1 MAVSGGVSLGLVS
14 NIIKSAATLD
24 ESHLEECLQRVDKK
38 CSDLKNAICQVA
50 RETYDEFLPHMDS
63 TIALDERVREMQ
75 TEFKRLSMRVDND
88 LKGRLVQF
96 SGKKKEIE
104 QRIEEMETKI
114 NFVQSLLGLHQD
126 MEKLRHTVEEEEYT
140 QAATLATSV
149 SHLLGELGRS
159 GCDAKV
165 FVALKT
171 EFNLLL
177 STLRLHLQDEWTKF
191 VCWKP
196 AIPVGEQTITAALK
210 FQLSVPDGTSP
221 SSQYKQF
228 TEVCLAMRSLFTNH
242 EISERIKRL
251 SLRILEAF
259 IKPLILRSSLRLS
272 VASRDGSN
280 VISLLALPSG
290 HSAVQDVLV
299 DMALVVNTIQ
309 SCVVDSEQKQWMTQ
323 LGDTIEPEITPLLIK
338 HRLSEEVTKG
348 QSKTSGATAL
358 QSAVLKYESAIKAAS
373 FVPEKYSTLSTYVG
387 DVDKHVAA
395 QNAQQL
401 LAKAR
406 EILKRPLHNTTTTG
420 PQTTQTALE
429 KLNIFQ
435 DPSADTGSSTHESR
449 QEYVN
454 VLQLTFAFPSCLIS
468 ESVKEFMDLVY
479 DTLKA
484 CGSSSPSVAVQL
496 YSIARDMIELFMA
509 VVGGYHKRSVLQ
521 LPRNAAVLH
530 NDCMY
535 VSHHLITL
543 GHQFRA
549 SIPVKVAS
557 TFIDFVPQL
566 RKLADDCFVAEIE
579 KQTANIREFLSVF
592 TSLDDVS
599 SPDKREIV
607 YRCVRQAMLHLY
619 NLCKVYAD
627 VLPTEFY
634 HKHAASLLGVLIA
647 ELIDCTIKM
656 EDIAATDAGEIY
668 ALFDTEVIAKSS
680 LALSLPLNE
689 DESLLSSLCP
699 NWERLKELAFV
710 LNASQL
716 DIVKRW
722 DSGKGEL
729 AKQFSAGEVKHLI
742 RALFRNT
749 DRRANTLAKIT

>member
-24 ESHLEECLQRVDKK
+24 ESHLEESLQRVDKK
-38 CSDLKNAICQVA
+38 CSDLKNAICQAA

-63 TIALDERVREMQ
+63 AITLDERVKEMQ
-75 TEFKRLSMRVDND
+75 TEFKRLTLRVDND

-114 NFVQSLLGLHQD
+114 HFVQSLLGLHQD

-140 QAATLATSV
+140 QAAILATSV

-165 FVALKT
+165 FLALKT

-177 STLRLHLQDEWTKF
+177 SAVRLHLQDEWTKF

-196 AIPVGEQTITAALK
+196 AIPVGEQAIAAALK
-210 FQLSVPDGTSP
+210 FQLSVPDSTA
-221 SSQYKQF
+221 SSNQYKLF
-228 TEVCLAMRSLFTNH
+228 NEVCLAMHSLFTDH
-242 EISERIKRL
+242 EIAERIKRL
-251 SLRILEAF
+251 GMRVLEAF
-259 IKPLILRSSLRLS
+259 IKPLILHSSLRLS
-272 VASRDGSN
+272 VKSRDGMN
-280 VISLLALPSG
+280 MISLMALPSG

-299 DMALVVNTIQ
+299 DLSLLLKTIQ
-309 SCVVDSEQKQWMTQ
+309 SCVVDSEQRRWMTQ
-323 LGDTIEPEITPLLIK
+323 LGDILEPDITPLLIK

-348 QSKTSGATAL
+348 QNKTSGASAL
-358 QSAVLKYESAIKAAS
+358 QSAVSKYEDAMKSS
-373 FVPEKYSTLSTYVG
+373 GFVQESYSTLSAYVG

-406 EILKRPLHNTTTTG
+406 EILKRPLHNTTQAG
-420 PQTTQTALE
+420 PQTTQAALE

-435 DPSADTGSSTHESR
+435 DPSADTRQESR

-454 VLQLTFAFPSCLIS
+454 VLHLTFAFPSCLIS

-484 CGSSSPSVAVQL
+484 CRSSSPSFAVQL

-509 VVGGYHKRSVLQ
+509 VVVGYHKRSVSQ

-549 SIPVKVAS
+549 SIPVQVAS

-566 RKLADDCFVAEIE
+566 RKLADDCFVAETE
-579 KQTANIREFLSVF
+579 KQTANIREFLSAF

-599 SPDKREIV
+599 NPDKREVV

-619 NLCKVYAD
+619 NLCKVYSD

-634 HKHAASLLGVLIA
+634 RKHAAGLLSVLVG

-689 DESLLSSLCP
+689 DESLLSSLCT

-749 DRRANTLAKIT
+749 DRRANTLANII